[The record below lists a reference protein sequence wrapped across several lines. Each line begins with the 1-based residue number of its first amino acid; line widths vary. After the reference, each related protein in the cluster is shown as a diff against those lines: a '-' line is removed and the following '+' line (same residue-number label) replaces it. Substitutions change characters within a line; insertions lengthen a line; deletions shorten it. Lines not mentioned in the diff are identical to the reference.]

1 MEVVVVVVVVRSGC
15 RNGISGSSDSSG
27 GKKW

>member
-1 MEVVVVVVVVRSGC
+1 MEVVIVVVVRSVS